1 MNRNPARSFLDRA
14 RGMFG
19 RYIAAE
25 SSTQRRD
32 PGTNIKTSDDIL
44 DTTKR
49 RRAIEG
55 ARELWRN
62 YSVASWA
69 IRKHL
74 DFVSTFT
81 FQAGTEDPAFNEQL
95 EKLMKWWSRPL
106 NCDVANRHSLRRMI
120 RIAEARRVIDGD
132 LFLVKVAGKL
142 QAVEGDRIQNPPTV
156 EGGDNWVHGLDIGP
170 GGRLRKVAVFKRVKD
185 GRYQFERSVSA
196 GNVMQLAY
204 FDSFDQYRGVSPL
217 VSAIPEFQDC
227 LEVKDYARA
236 KAKIT
241 QLFALA
247 ITRGMADSD
256 DDIEDEDETGAPRYQ
271 LDLGRG
277 PVKVELDP
285 GDEMNFLESKHPSTE
300 FQAFLT
306 MCLQSA
312 LKSLD
317 IPWSFYDEAY
327 TNFFGSRAALIMY
340 LKSVKSKREDLKEIL
355 DRITVWKIMQWI
367 AMGALTLPAG
377 KTIDDIHWDWIP
389 SGMPW
394 WNPKDEVAGDV
405 LAIANKLR
413 TRSEIRRERYGD
425 DWRDVVRKLHEEDEF
440 LLSMGMD
447 PATTASQPAGVPAP
461 VETQETVS
469 ESDEERTGMEDE
481 EDTVTETEDDSE
493 DSIDA

>member
-1 MNRNPARSFLDRA
+1 MDKAPPKKFLDRLS
-14 RGMFG
+14 GMFG
-19 RYIAAE
+19 RYIASE
-25 SSTQRRD
+25 SSNQRRD

-49 RRAIEG
+49 RRVIEG

-62 YSVASWA
+62 YSVAAWA

-81 FQAGTEDPAFNEQL
+81 FQANTQDPAFNEQL
-95 EKLMKWWSRPL
+95 EKLVRWWSRPL
-106 NCDVANRHSLRRMI
+106 NCDTANRHSLRRMI

-132 LFLVKVAGKL
+132 MFFVKVNGKL
-142 QAVEGDRIQNPPTV
+142 QAIEGDRVQNPPTV
-156 EGGDNWVHGLDIGP
+156 TGGENWIHGIDIGP
-170 GGRLRKVAVFKRVKD
+170 GGRLRKAAVFARMKD
-185 GRYQFERSVSA
+185 GRYQFERNVPA
-196 GNVMQLAY
+196 GNLMQLAY
-204 FDSFDQYRGVSPL
+204 FDSFDQYRGVSPM
-217 VSAIPEFQDC
+217 VTAIPEFQDC

-256 DDIEDEDETGAPRYQ
+256 DDTEDEDESGNPRYQ

-285 GDEMNFLESKHPSTE
+285 GDSMDFLESKHPSTE

-340 LKSVKSKREDLKEIL
+340 LKSVKSKREDLREIL
-355 DRITVWKIMQWI
+355 DRITVWKIMQWV
-367 AMGALTLPAG
+367 AMGALTLPQGA
-377 KTIDDIHWDWIP
+377 TIDDISWDWIP
-389 SGMPW
+389 AGMPW

-440 LLSMGMD
+440 LVSMGMN
-447 PATTASQPAGVPAP
+447 PMTTANNPPGVPVP
-461 VETQETVS
+461 IQEQEPPKDTNEEPGGMDDDQEETET
-469 ESDEERTGMEDE
+469 DEEPLDE
-481 EDTVTETEDDSE
+481 
-493 DSIDA
+493 